1 MRPMSIRR
9 VVLVACL
16 LCVGARLTAVQF
28 SEPAR
33 LGASPDSFTAVFGTP
48 IRSTAEIRDFQKC
61 PGRSALAKWSVMVDG
76 GRVLDHGF
84 DANAPG
90 PEDFEAIRWAGFL
103 GNPEMLR

>member
-48 IRSTAEIRDFQKC
+48 VRSTAEIRDFQKC
-61 PGRSALAKWSVMVDG
+61 PGRNALAKWSVMVDG
-76 GRVLDHGF
+76 GRVRHPPDRQVAGIEHHLTGVRRTR
-84 DANAPG
+84 DAERCCP
-90 PEDFEAIRWAGFL
+90 
-103 GNPEMLR
+103 